1 MGFAGERG
9 RTNVH
14 GLLPEHGAI
23 FMSNTRTK
31 RVCLRKKLFGLPSSL
46 AEFVKNVKA
55 GMFLFLFE
63 YEKREL
69 HGVFKAASDGEID
82 IVPAAY
88 GSSGKRFPAQ
98 VITIDFMYY
107 LELSFPF
114 FFYSFFLFI
123 FWGNLC
129 SYHKRM
135 PLFPSHPLVRNWEAA
150 EVEPPFADV

>member
-1 MGFAGERG
+1 MGFTGERG
-9 RTNVH
+9 RTRVH

-23 FMSNTRTK
+23 FMSNARTK
-31 RVCLRKKLFGLPSSL
+31 RECLRKKLFGLPSSL
-46 AEFVKNVKA
+46 SKFVKNVKA

-98 VITIDFMYY
+98 VMTPDFMYY
-107 LELSFPF
+107 LELSFSF
-114 FFYSFFLFI
+114 FFYSSVSFSFSGVSCVPFMRDCH
-123 FWGNLC
+123 FPFS
-129 SYHKRM
+129 SYGVK
-135 PLFPSHPLVRNWEAA
+135 LGSS
-150 EVEPPFADV
+150 